1 MNYSTYNRCPKQTK
15 ILPKQTFLFFP
26 FVFYII
32 YCTFATDMYKLRD
45 FLTSILGMSHED
57 VVSDELYCSES
68 DTKQTFLT
76 NQMQETLA
84 GYSYTLVHEGWIE
97 LLYNDRMLTLQKGD
111 LMIYSPGVQVKI
123 INGSVNYHS
132 VCLIIDEQAALEIP
146 AVRNV
151 VHTAY
156 QPIAELGRPII
167 HLDDEQAAHFW
178 QHMKEIIRYQHS
190 NHRYLHEALRTLFTQ
205 FVLDL
210 MDAMARNIGPSQVSE
225 RTTEQFI
232 AFMRLLIK
240 NFIEHHDIGF
250 YADQLHIT
258 TIHLSRIVRQ
268 VTGRTV
274 VDYINQMLLMEASWL
289 LQTTD
294 LSISAISERLNFSD
308 QSSFGRFF
316 TRMKG
321 VNPKRFRMEKK

>member
-1 MNYSTYNRCPKQTK
+1 
-15 ILPKQTFLFFP
+15 
-26 FVFYII
+26 
-32 YCTFATDMYKLRD
+32 MYKLRD
-45 FLTSILGMSHED
+45 FLTSVLGMPRGD

-68 DTKQTFLT
+68 NTRLTFLT

-84 GYSYTLVHEGWIE
+84 CYSYTLVHEGWLE
-97 LLYNDRMLTLQKGD
+97 LLYNGRMLSLQRGD
-111 LMIYSPGVQVKI
+111 LLIYSPGVQIRI
-123 INGSVNYHS
+123 INGSKNYHS

-156 QPIAELGRPII
+156 QPIAEIGRPII
-167 HLDDEQAAHFW
+167 HLDDGQAAHFW
-178 QHMKEIIRYQHS
+178 QHMLEIIRYQHS
-190 NHRYLHEALRTLFTQ
+190 SHRYLHEALRTLFTQ

-210 MDAMARNIGPSQVSE
+210 MDAMARNIGPGLVSE
-225 RTTEQFI
+225 RTTEQFV
-232 AFMRLLIK
+232 AFMRLL
-240 NFIEHHDIGF
+240 NTHFIEHHDIAF

-289 LQTTD
+289 LKTTD
-294 LSISAISERLNFSD
+294 LSIAAISERLHFSD

-316 TRMKG
+316 TRIKG
-321 VNPKRFRMEKK
+321 INPKQFRIMNI

>member
-1 MNYSTYNRCPKQTK
+1 M
-15 ILPKQTFLFFP
+15 
-26 FVFYII
+26 VFHNIC
-32 YCTFATDMYKLRD
+32 CTFAADMYKLRD
-45 FLTSILGMSHED
+45 FLTSVLGMSHDD
-57 VVSDELYCSES
+57 VLSDELFCSES
-68 DTKQTFLT
+68 NTRLTFLT
-76 NQMQETLA
+76 NLMQETLA
-84 GYSYTLVHEGWIE
+84 CYSYTLVHDGWLE

-111 LMIYSPGVQVKI
+111 LMIYSPGVQIRI
-123 INGSVNYHS
+123 INGSKNYHS

-146 AVRNV
+146 SVRNV

-167 HLDDEQAAHFW
+167 HLDDRQAAHFW
-178 QHMKEIIRYQHS
+178 QHMLEIISYQHS
-190 NHRYLHEALRTLFTQ
+190 SHRYLHEALRTLFTQ

-210 MDAMARNIGPSQVSE
+210 MDAMAQNIGPGQVSE

-232 AFMRLLIK
+232 AFMRLL
-240 NFIEHHDIGF
+240 NQHFIAHHDIGF
-250 YADQLHIT
+250 YADRLHIT

-294 LSISAISERLNFSD
+294 LSIAAISERLYFSD

-316 TRMKG
+316 TRIKG
-321 VNPKRFRMEKK
+321 VSPKAYRMRL

>member
-1 MNYSTYNRCPKQTK
+1 
-15 ILPKQTFLFFP
+15 
-26 FVFYII
+26 
-32 YCTFATDMYKLRD
+32 MYKLKD
-45 FLTSILGMSHED
+45 FLTAVLGMLPDD
-57 VVSDELYCSES
+57 VVSNELYCSES
-68 DTKQTFLT
+68 NTRLTFLT

-84 GYSYTLVHEGWIE
+84 GYSYTLVHDGWLE
-97 LLYNDRMLTLQKGD
+97 LLYNGKMLTLQQGD
-111 LMIYSPGVQVKI
+111 LMIYSPGVQIRI
-123 INGSVNYHS
+123 INGSKNYHS
-132 VCLIIDEQAALEIP
+132 VCLMIDEQAALEIP

-167 HLDDEQAAHFW
+167 HLDDRQAAHFW
-178 QHMKEIIRYQHS
+178 QHMLEIISYQHS
-190 NHRYLHEALRTLFTQ
+190 SHRYLHEALRTLFTQ

-210 MDAMARNIGPSQVSE
+210 MDAMARNIGPVRVSE

-232 AFMRLLIK
+232 SFMRLL
-240 NFIEHHDIGF
+240 NTHFIEHHDIGF
-250 YADQLHIT
+250 YAERLHIT
-258 TIHLSRIVRQ
+258 SIHLSRIVRQ

-289 LQTTD
+289 LQATALPLAD
-294 LSISAISERLNFSD
+294 IAERLHFSD

-321 VNPKRFRMEKK
+321 VNPKRYRMER

>member
-1 MNYSTYNRCPKQTK
+1 MTFSIFYRCPKQTK
-15 ILPKQTFLFFP
+15 ILPKQTFLSFSLAFH
-26 FVFYII
+26 II
-32 YCTFATDMYKLRD
+32 YYTFACDMYKLRD
-45 FLTSILGMSHED
+45 FLTLVLGMSHD
-57 VVSDELYCSES
+57 NVVSDELYCSES
-68 DTKQTFLT
+68 NTRLTFLT

-84 GYSYTLVHEGWIE
+84 VYSYTLVHDGWLE
-97 LLYNDRMLTLQKGD
+97 LLYNGRMLTLQKGD
-111 LMIYSPGVQVKI
+111 LMIYSPGVQIKI
-123 INGSVNYHS
+123 INGSKNYHS
-132 VCLIIDEQAALEIP
+132 VCLMIDEQAALEIP

-167 HLDDEQAAHFW
+167 HLNDGQAAHFW
-178 QHMKEIIRYQHS
+178 QHMHEIIRYLHS
-190 NHRYLHEALRTLFTQ
+190 HHRYLHEVLRTLFTQ

-210 MDAMARNIGPSQVSE
+210 MDAMAQNIGPGQVSE

-232 AFMRLLIK
+232 AFMRLL
-240 NFIEHHDIGF
+240 NQHFIEHHDIGF
-250 YADQLHIT
+250 YAERLHIT

-294 LSISAISERLNFSD
+294 LSIAAISERLHFSD

-316 TRMKG
+316 TRIKG
-321 VNPKRFRMEKK
+321 VPPKAYRMR

>member
-1 MNYSTYNRCPKQTK
+1 
-15 ILPKQTFLFFP
+15 
-26 FVFYII
+26 
-32 YCTFATDMYKLRD
+32 MYKLRD
-45 FLTSILGMSHED
+45 FLTSVLGMSPDD
-57 VVSDELYCSES
+57 VVSDELYCTEGN
-68 DTKQTFLT
+68 TKQTFLT

-84 GYSYTLVHEGWIE
+84 GYTYTLVHDGWLE

-111 LMIYSPGVQVKI
+111 LLIYSPGVQVRI
-123 INGSVNYHS
+123 INGSKNYHC
-132 VCLIIDEQAALEIP
+132 VCLMIDEQAALEIP
-146 AVRNV
+146 GVRNV
-151 VHTAY
+151 IHTAY

-178 QHMKEIIRYQHS
+178 QHMFEIISYQHS

-210 MDAMARNIGPSQVSE
+210 MDAMAQNIGAGQMSG
-225 RTTEQFI
+225 RTTELFI
-232 AFMRLLIK
+232 SFMRLL
-240 NFIEHHDIGF
+240 NQHFIEHHDIGF
-250 YADQLHIT
+250 YADKLHIT

-289 LQTTD
+289 LQTSD
-294 LSISAISERLNFSD
+294 LSIAAISERLHFAD

-321 VNPKRFRMEKK
+321 VSPKAYRMER

>member
-1 MNYSTYNRCPKQTK
+1 
-15 ILPKQTFLFFP
+15 
-26 FVFYII
+26 
-32 YCTFATDMYKLRD
+32 MYKLRD
-45 FLTSILGMSHED
+45 FLTSIIGMSYDD

-68 DTKQTFLT
+68 NTKYTFLT

-84 GYSYTLVHEGWIE
+84 GYSYTLVHEGWLQ
-97 LLYNDRMLTLQKGD
+97 LLYNDHMQILQKGD
-111 LMIYSPGVQVKI
+111 LMIYSPGVQIRIV
-123 INGSVNYHS
+123 NGSMNYHS
-132 VCLIIDEQAALEIP
+132 ACLMIDEQAALEIP
-146 AVRNV
+146 TVRNV

-167 HLDDEQAAHFW
+167 HLDEQQAAHFW
-178 QHMKEIIRYQHS
+178 QHILEIIRYQHS
-190 NHRYLHEALRTLFTQ
+190 NHRYLREALRTLFTQ

-210 MDAMARNIGPSQVSE
+210 MDAMAQNIGPGQASE

-232 AFMRLLIK
+232 GFMRLL
-240 NFIEHHDIGF
+240 NQHFIAHHDIGF

-289 LQTTD
+289 LQSSD
-294 LSISAISERLNFSD
+294 LSIAAIAERLHFAD

-321 VNPKRFRMEKK
+321 LTPKQYRMRR

>member
-1 MNYSTYNRCPKQTK
+1 
-15 ILPKQTFLFFP
+15 
-26 FVFYII
+26 
-32 YCTFATDMYKLRD
+32 MYKLRD
-45 FLTSILGMSHED
+45 FLTSVLGMSPDD
-57 VVSDELYCSES
+57 VVSDELYCTEGN
-68 DTKQTFLT
+68 TKQTFLT

-84 GYSYTLVHEGWIE
+84 GYTYTLVHDGWLE

-111 LMIYSPGVQVKI
+111 LLIYSPGVQVRI
-123 INGSVNYHS
+123 INGSKNYHC
-132 VCLIIDEQAALEIP
+132 VCLMIDEQAALEIP
-146 AVRNV
+146 GVRNV
-151 VHTAY
+151 IHTAY

-178 QHMKEIIRYQHS
+178 QHMFEIISYQHS

-210 MDAMARNIGPSQVSE
+210 MDAMAKNIGAGQMSG
-225 RTTEQFI
+225 RTTELFI
-232 AFMRLLIK
+232 SFMRLL
-240 NFIEHHDIGF
+240 NQHFIEHHDIGF
-250 YADQLHIT
+250 YADKLHIT

-289 LQTTD
+289 LQTSD
-294 LSISAISERLNFSD
+294 LSIAAISERLHFAD

-321 VNPKRFRMEKK
+321 VSPKAYRMER